1 MAARCAHVNRC
12 TERRQLE
19 RVASFRKRAAQR
31 ARQRARQFAQ
41 LYLVHRSSLRRTS
54 NHENCILREMHA
66 YIDLRCIL
74 SRIIYKLRYKDI
86 VGNYR
91 SREYSEEKVRYITS
105 FHRITER
112 GSAFRIKRNLHGAS
126 RVVAFATSC
135 HALSSLSSRLIPIGS
150 LQRENRL
157 ATISGDLL
165 LFRLV
170 SPLCLLSR
178 YVFPCLATQKSPTRG
193 EICEAT
199 SVNLEIPN
207 NACLRK
213 MESTRLVDRF
223 DDRCRSPKR
232 RTILRRR
239 KIVK

>member
-54 NHENCILREMHA
+54 NHESCILREMRA

-91 SREYSEEKVRYITS
+91 SREYSEEKVRYVTS

-170 SPLCLLSR
+170 STLCPLSR
-178 YVFPCLATQKSPTRG
+178 YVFPCLATQKVRPAEKFARLPPWISRSPTTRACVRWKARDWSIVSTIVVAVRNV
-193 EICEAT
+193 ERH
-199 SVNLEIPN
+199 SVG
-207 NACLRK
+207 
-213 MESTRLVDRF
+213 
-223 DDRCRSPKR
+223 
-232 RTILRRR
+232 
-239 KIVK
+239 VKL